1 MSLKLNR
8 TAGAIQQKEAFGLF
22 VDTTFPGLYY
32 AWSSRV
38 DVNFIEFVRQQDDSS
53 FGALML
59 GARILGT
66 LHLGR
71 LYKDDDKIAS
81 CRSMYSRGLQ
91 CLADL
96 IRNPQTVKSDHTL
109 GAAVLLAIYEMLD
122 GTGQN
127 SWLTHSRGIT
137 ALFRHRGARAHS
149 HGVGQMLLIAFRS
162 FIVADALI
170 RNEPCFLAEPEWRS
184 IIKVAVRQE
193 DLLGKGSKIG
203 DLIEYSFHE
212 ITIIPGLVARTR
224 SFSNKLTH
232 GNPVRR
238 QKLMRELMQSRERL
252 TNLHSQLVTLSS
264 NDLRLEDRPG
274 VYGPIP
280 VHVANLLAHFSLQGI
295 GLATALL
302 GRLILSIDSDQLR
315 LTGSKSVLCIESNKE
330 YQNTAVSSA
339 SDVIPRLAGG
349 SMGQI
354 NESPDHFALSMGM
367 MILDGGSKDQ
377 PS

>member
-8 TAGAIQQKEAFGLF
+8 TACVIQQKEAFGLF

-59 GARILGT
+59 GARLLGT

-137 ALFRHRGARAHS
+137 ALFRHRGARAHR
-149 HGVGQMLLIAFRS
+149 HGVGHMLFIAFRS
-162 FIVADALI
+162 FLVADALI

-184 IIKVAVRQE
+184 IIKVAVQQE
-193 DLLGKGSKIG
+193 GLLGKGSKLG
-203 DLIEYSFHE
+203 DSIEYSFHE

-224 SFSNKLTH
+224 SLSNRLTH
-232 GNPVRR
+232 DNPVRR
-238 QKLMRELMQSRERL
+238 QELMGELMQSRERL
-252 TNLHSQLVTLSS
+252 TNLHSRLVILSS
-264 NDLRLEDRPG
+264 NDIRPEDRPG

-280 VHVANLLAHFSLQGI
+280 VHVANLLAHFSLHGI
-295 GLATALL
+295 KLATALL
-302 GRLILSIDSDQLR
+302 DRLLLAIESSQPQL
-315 LTGSKSVLCIESNKE
+315 TSSKSVLLIEPSRE
-330 YQNTAVSSA
+330 CQDTAISSA
-339 SDVIPRLAGG
+339 SHTIPMLAGG

-367 MILDGGSKDQ
+367 LILDGGSNDQ
-377 PS
+377 LS

>member
-1 MSLKLNR
+1 
-8 TAGAIQQKEAFGLF
+8 
-22 VDTTFPGLYY
+22 
-32 AWSSRV
+32 
-38 DVNFIEFVRQQDDSS
+38 
-53 FGALML
+53 
-59 GARILGT
+59 
-66 LHLGR
+66 
-71 LYKDDDKIAS
+71 
-81 CRSMYSRGLQ
+81 
-91 CLADL
+91 
-96 IRNPQTVKSDHTL
+96 
-109 GAAVLLAIYEMLD
+109 
-122 GTGQN
+122 
-127 SWLTHSRGIT
+127 
-137 ALFRHRGARAHS
+137 
-149 HGVGQMLLIAFRS
+149 
-162 FIVADALI
+162 
-170 RNEPCFLAEPEWRS
+170 
-184 IIKVAVRQE
+184 
-193 DLLGKGSKIG
+193 
-203 DLIEYSFHE
+203 
-212 ITIIPGLVARTR
+212 
-224 SFSNKLTH
+224 
-232 GNPVRR
+232 
-238 QKLMRELMQSRERL
+238 MRELMQSRERL